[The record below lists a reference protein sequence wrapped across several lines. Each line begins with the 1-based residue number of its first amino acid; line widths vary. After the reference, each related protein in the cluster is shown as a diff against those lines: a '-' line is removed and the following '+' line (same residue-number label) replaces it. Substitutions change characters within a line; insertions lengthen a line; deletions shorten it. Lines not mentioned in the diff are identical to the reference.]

1 MLKKTRPVYQ
11 HWSGAW
17 DPVAPLAKWKRTSVD
32 MADEQR
38 RRLYEPAARQA
49 SDNAQ
54 LQLINLP
61 DVCLEAILSNLSY
74 DEISKYRIVCRQFDQ
89 ICKKLL
95 NRGFILMEKYHAQCL
110 RTVKSKLPRRE
121 SERRSH
127 PLARHCDI
135 LTAIE
140 TRISMLSMT
149 FIKYVDLNVCCFIPG
164 KVIDE
169 IFRVL
174 RLIRETK
181 TPPRAHE
188 ILQELR
194 DISSMAM
201 EHFDEKIL
209 PDLKHNICT
218 SMVGTVNSYD
228 LPSGVMISHNRN
240 MNNSTLP
247 HCNNHSISCSEKLNQ
262 SFKKINNC
270 TKKNKMFFTSVR
282 NHMAIMKRRLQRQE
296 NLVWKQSLKLHRQA
310 KKMQDQDAQLAEMRK
325 HLEEWEQKMVDLTS
339 EVSRAREGTQNSDS
353 LENCKRKAHIINTD
367 AQTLQQTNEL
377 QAKKRKLIVERKASS
392 DAQDMKFKKFMS
404 DLLAKNTLDSYF
416 VEASSCPR

>member
-1 MLKKTRPVYQ
+1 MMKKVHFASSLEWEGT
-11 HWSGAW
+11 G
-17 DPVAPLAKWKRTSVD
+17 D
-32 MADEQR
+32 MINE
-38 RRLYEPAARQA
+38 RLYNSTTQQTN
-49 SDNAQ
+49 DYVH

-74 DEISKYRIVCRQFDQ
+74 DEISKYRIVCRQFDR

-95 NRGFILMEKYHAQCL
+95 NRGFNLMEKYHAQCL

-228 LPSGVMISHNRN
+228 LPGGVMISHGRN
-240 MNNSTLP
+240 INNSTLP
-247 HCNNHSISCSEKLNQ
+247 HCNNHNITCSEKLNQ
-262 SFKKINNC
+262 TFKKINDR
-270 TKKNKMFFTSVR
+270 TKKNKMFFLSMR
-282 NHMAIMKRRLQRQE
+282 NEITRMRLRIQRQE
-296 NLVWKQSLKLHRQA
+296 YLVRQQTLKLHKQA
-310 KKMQDQDAQLAEMRK
+310 KKIHDQDTLLAEVRK
-325 HLEEWEQKMVDLTS
+325 HLEEWEQKMVDLTT
-339 EVSRAREGTQNSDS
+339 EVSRAREGTQNPDS
-353 LENCKRKAHIINTD
+353 LENRKRKTHIINTD
-367 AQTLQQTNEL
+367 AEPLQQTNEL
-377 QAKKRKLIVERKASS
+377 QAKKRKLIVERKTSS
-392 DAQDMKFKKFMS
+392 DAKDVKFKQFMS
-404 DLLAKNTLDSYF
+404 NLLSKSTLDGYLID
-416 VEASSCPR
+416 SSCPR

>member
-1 MLKKTRPVYQ
+1 ME
-11 HWSGAW
+11 
-17 DPVAPLAKWKRTSVD
+17 WKGTSVD
-32 MADEQR
+32 MVDEQR
-38 RRLYEPAARQA
+38 RHLYDSAARQT
-49 SDNAQ
+49 SDDVQ

-74 DEISKYRIVCRQFDQ
+74 DEISKYRIVCRQFDR
-89 ICKKLL
+89 ISKKLL
-95 NRGFILMEKYHAQCL
+95 NRGFNLMEKYHAQCL

-228 LPSGVMISHNRN
+228 LPGGVMISHGRN
-240 MNNSTLP
+240 INNTALP
-247 HCNNHSISCSEKLNQ
+247 HCNNHSVTCSEKLNQ
-262 SFKKINNC
+262 TFKKINDR
-270 TKKNKMFFTSVR
+270 TKKNKLFFLSVKGQIVR
-282 NHMAIMKRRLQRQE
+282 MKLRMQKQDYLLRKQTLKILRQD
-296 NLVWKQSLKLHRQA
+296 
-310 KKMQDQDAQLAEMRK
+310 KKIHDQGTQIAEMRK
-325 HLEEWEQKMVDLTS
+325 HFEEWEQKMVDLTT
-339 EVSRAREGTQNSDS
+339 EVSRAREGTQNPDS
-353 LENCKRKAHIINTD
+353 LESRKRKAHIINAD
-367 AQTLQQTNEL
+367 ANTVQQANEL
-377 QAKKRKLIVERKASS
+377 EAKKRKLIVERKASS
-392 DAQDMKFKKFMS
+392 NAKDMKFKKFMS

-416 VEASSCPR
+416 VEPPPCPR